1 MWLTKLS
8 IRTPAGEAWTADF
21 FTRIDRRSQIMNKQS
36 NPPGLFIG
44 IDWADQKHD
53 CYVIDRDGKGFHQE
67 LAHSPEKIDAWVAE
81 MLQLADGK
89 PIAIML
95 EQSRGPLVHAL
106 MFRENVLLFPINPK
120 QLVRY
125 RESYPGCGKDD
136 PTDAKYL
143 ARMLRERIST
153 LKAWQPDDENTRLLA
168 HLSQQRRK
176 MVDGQTKLRLQLIAL
191 LKSYFP
197 LVLELFA
204 TIRQQPLLLSVLSRW
219 PDPRQLRRAD
229 PRLIRRVLR
238 EHCVR
243 NEERQNEIIDR
254 IRSAQ
259 LLTRDDALIMP
270 AAMAVRLLVSQLQQ
284 SHKTIKEFDVKIA
297 EAMKRHPDAHLFTSL
312 RGAGPALAPRLL
324 CAFGS
329 QKDRW
334 EDADSLAAFCGIA
347 PVTRRSGKKCQVRR
361 RYACPKFLRQTFHEF
376 ADSARL
382 YCPWTTARYRML
394 RDRGM
399 KHHAALRKLARSWIR
414 ILFRVWKT
422 GMPFD
427 CDRYIAQ
434 LKQRCP
440 EITKYLAQQNSPS
453 L

>member
-1 MWLTKLS
+1 
-8 IRTPAGEAWTADF
+8 
-21 FTRIDRRSQIMNKQS
+21 MNEQ
-36 NPPGLFIG
+36 PYQPGLFIG

-53 CYVIDRDGKGFHQE
+53 CYCIDRDGNGFHQE
-67 LAHSPEKIDAWVAE
+67 LPHSPEEIDAWVGK
-81 MLQLADGK
+81 MLERADGK
-89 PIAIML
+89 PVAIML

-106 MFRENVLLFPINPK
+106 MFRDNVLLFPINPK

-125 RESYPGCGKDD
+125 RESYPGGGKDD

-143 ARMLRERIST
+143 ARMLRERITT
-153 LKAWQPDDENTRLLA
+153 LTAWQPDDEDTRLLA

-176 MVDGQTKLRLQLIAL
+176 MVDGHTKLRQQLTVL

-197 LVLELFA
+197 VILELFGSDH
-204 TIRQQPLLLSVLSRW
+204 QLPVLLSMLGRW

-229 PRLIRRVLR
+229 RRLIRRVLSDHR
-238 EHCVR
+238 IR
-243 NEERQNEIIDR
+243 NEKQQNEIIDR

-259 LLTRDDALIMP
+259 LLTRDDALIIP
-270 AAMAVRLLVSQLQQ
+270 AAMAVKLLANQIQQ
-284 SHKTIKEFDVKIA
+284 SRKTIKEFDAKIA
-297 EAMKRHPDAHLFTSL
+297 ETMKRHPNAHLFTNL
-312 RGAGPALAPRLL
+312 RGAGAALAPRLL

-334 EDADSLAAFCGIA
+334 DNADSLAAFSGIA
-347 PVTRRSGKKCQVRR
+347 PVTRKSGRQRHVYR
-361 RYACPKFLRQTFHEF
+361 RYACPKYLRQTFHEF
-376 ADSARL
+376 ADSARM
-382 YCPWTTARYRML
+382 YCPWTKARYRML

-414 ILFRVWKT
+414 ILFRVWQT
-422 GMPFD
+422 ATPFD

-440 EITKYLAQQNSPS
+440 EIVPYLAQEN
-453 L
+453 